1 MSKVSPL
8 FRIFRLPSADRPSNR
23 VEIMIGR
30 GLAMSVH
37 PSLAWQLLPPKK
49 RALLVLGYF
58 GLSYV
63 TVLAGLQMFGA
74 AG

>member
-1 MSKVSPL
+1 MT
-8 FRIFRLPSADRPSNR
+8 FRLPTSNRPSNR
-23 VEIMIGR
+23 FEVLVGR

-37 PSLAWQLLPPKK
+37 PALAWQLLPPKK

-63 TVLAGLQMFGA
+63 TVFVGLQVFGT